1 MENSFFILSDHK
13 IDVLRFHICTWDIEN
28 SKSYV
33 EIGVDFNNLNIPEI
47 NFKFVAPFV
56 KESTIVR
63 CLAEN
68 LNKDSNNIK
77 FIFNDNVQSA
87 NPLKG
92 DNRNGQIVTFEN
104 KTDQKLAILP
114 IESLVIEHQIISF
127 RVKAPKLDDKTNCY
141 IRFIIEVESKSLST
155 IKKGIA
161 NESYIHDIKVN
172 EMRNLPNRVHT
183 LLREEYIFSNIENC
197 FCLHVIPNAYNISF
211 VDQNKLKNVRE
222 LEVEAF
228 KRYLPDELKTMKS
241 GKYMIVF
248 NKMKKETSYSFFTI
262 FTKEIIGTNQILLAI
277 GANILCSLLFALSS
291 VRQDYDTNK
300 TILEQIPGEYWV
312 ITLILIILLGLLF
325 KEKLRISK

>member
-13 IDVLRFHICTWDIEN
+13 IDILRFHICTWDIEN
-28 SKSYV
+28 SKSYI

-47 NFKFVAPFV
+47 NFKFVAPFI
-56 KESTIVR
+56 KKSTIVR

-87 NPLKG
+87 NPIKG

-104 KTDQKLAILP
+104 KNDQKLAILP
-114 IESLVIEHQIISF
+114 IESLVIEDQIISYS
-127 RVKAPKLDDKTNCY
+127 VKVPKLDDKTNCY

-155 IKKGIA
+155 IKKGIS

-183 LLREEYIFSNIENC
+183 LLREDYYFSIIENC

-228 KRYLPDELKTMKS
+228 KKYLPNELRTMTS

-277 GANILCSLLFALSS
+277 GANILCSLLFASS
-291 VRQDYDTNK
+291 NIRKDLKPDK
-300 TILEQIPGEYWV
+300 SIFEQLPCEYWA
-312 ITLILIILLGLLF
+312 IAFILIVVVFVLF
-325 KEKLRISK
+325 KDKLKLSK